1 MTTVSGILG
10 VKEFMEAESPREK
23 VAAAVSLAI
32 LLGTLG
38 TARFA
43 ASRQIT
49 LIGSRRDTL
58 PLSKVKGFNVLN
70 VPDEVWSKELNIR
83 WLLDAV
89 NQDDVIMLTTNA
101 DDLAIVLQNT
111 GKVSQF
117 LELELPLMSELG
129 FVKIGPFMVRLQ

>member
-1 MTTVSGILG
+1 M
-10 VKEFMEAESPREK
+10 
-23 VAAAVSLAI
+23 
-32 LLGTLG
+32 
-38 TARFA
+38 
-43 ASRQIT
+43 
-49 LIGSRRDTL
+49 